1 LLIVNDL
8 LIIGPPV
15 RDYVS
20 SLARKNTA
28 PLVAATSTFESL
40 VGGFGVKARCL
51 KVLGFTFCTYVKTLV
66 SSA

>member
-8 LIIGPPV
+8 LIIGPPG
-15 RDYVS
+15 REYVS

-28 PLVAATSTFESL
+28 PSLPPPGTFESL

-51 KVLGFTFCTYVKTLV
+51 KVLGFTFCTYIKTPM

>member
-8 LIIGPPV
+8 LIIGRPG
-15 RDYVS
+15 REYVFI
-20 SLARKNTA
+20 AGEKKYGT
-28 PLVAATSTFESL
+28 LVAATSTFESL